1 MTALGGDRGEAT
13 PQCTISRYEHMCGV
27 CKSNILPGDRMFCF
41 ETTHATTNKKSIC
54 WGHESC
60 HNTNLP
66 PPPTCRHWMRLGRC
80 PSLQA
85 GLCAFSHN
93 EDARGSAAT
102 NLDKKRYGG
111 RRNYIRN
118 QHKNSVLRIFLMQ
131 TYGIDY
137 LNQQD
142 GVIIDAAGGK
152 GELAWE
158 LINLSGVKDCV
169 VVDPRQLNLSL
180 VQTKWKKGLFEPK
193 RTGPVF
199 SKWYPACEDGCK
211 MRQSKSPRHLRCFLD
226 GEACVEFMNAAS
238 EEDVHRADDW
248 YQNQLIRAK
257 EISWTSKGLTQHEDG
272 TSYHEEEA
280 TNNVESKSSETI
292 ETAES
297 EISSAQEAR
306 SVLQKSHLIV
316 GLHCD
321 QAAGEIVDFAS
332 AKNIPWCVV
341 PCCTYSEMF
350 SCRKLADGT
359 RVTSYDHLVQ
369 WLQER
374 DPRAKVATL
383 DMEGKNK
390 VVYTLP

>member
-1 MTALGGDRGEAT
+1 
-13 PQCTISRYEHMCGV
+13 
-27 CKSNILPGDRMFCF
+27 MFCF
-41 ETTHATTNKKSIC
+41 STATKSIS

-66 PPPTCRHWMRLGRC
+66 PPPTCRHWLRLGRC

-111 RRNYIRN
+111 RRNYVRN

-131 TYGIDY
+131 TYGLDY
-137 LNQQD
+137 LNRQD

-158 LINLSGVKDCV
+158 LINLSGVKECV

-211 MRQSKSPRHLRCFLD
+211 MRQSKTPRHIRCFLD
-226 GEACVEFMNAAS
+226 GEACLDFMNAAS
-238 EEDVHRADDW
+238 DEDISRAEEW

-257 EISWTSKGLTQHEDG
+257 EMSWTSKGLTHEDG
-272 TSYHEEEA
+272 TSYKEEEED
-280 TNNVESKSSETI
+280 TNNDEKLPSETL
-292 ETAES
+292 ETTES
-297 EISSAQEAR
+297 EIGCAQEAR
-306 SVLQKSHLIV
+306 KVLQKSHLIV

-321 QAAGEIVDFAS
+321 QAAGEIVDFAA
-332 AKNIPWCVV
+332 AKKIPWCVV
-341 PCCTYSEMF
+341 PCCVYSEMF
-350 SCRKLADGT
+350 SCRKLSDGT

-374 DPRAKVATL
+374 DPRAKVETL